1 MKNFARKNVDP
12 FTMKI
17 LTKKIRKIQFQQK
30 RQLGK
35 LQFTAR
41 IVQKKVARRTLRN
54 FLENDFWTPPLPI
67 NFVQGCHW
75 SCGRALGP
83 LESPGPSARS

>member
-54 FLENDFWTPPLPI
+54 FLENDFWTPPLLSILYKVVIGHVAERWAP
-67 NFVQGCHW
+67 
-75 SCGRALGP
+75 
-83 LESPGPSARS
+83 